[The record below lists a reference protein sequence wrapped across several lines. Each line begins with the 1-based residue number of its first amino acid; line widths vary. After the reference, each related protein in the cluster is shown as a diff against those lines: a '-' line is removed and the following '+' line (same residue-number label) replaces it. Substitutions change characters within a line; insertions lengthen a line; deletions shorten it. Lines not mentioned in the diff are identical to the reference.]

1 MGLRDPVVAEH
12 FCSQSKTLASK
23 LQGKETKKIAVHT
36 ILLFLMKLKN
46 LAMVISMIIKL
57 KRMILTSGQS

>member
-23 LQGKETKKIAVHT
+23 LQGKETRNRCT
-36 ILLFLMKLKN
+36 YNLLFLMKLKN
-46 LAMVISMIIKL
+46 LAIVVIQVKIKL
-57 KRMILTSGQS
+57 KSLILTSGQS